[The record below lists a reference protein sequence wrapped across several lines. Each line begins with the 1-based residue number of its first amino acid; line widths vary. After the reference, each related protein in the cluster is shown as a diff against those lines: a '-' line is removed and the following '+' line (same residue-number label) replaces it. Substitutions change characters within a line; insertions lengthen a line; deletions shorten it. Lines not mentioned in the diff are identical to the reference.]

1 MKELIYLMESK
12 MKVVIAGAT
21 GFLGQVVVRQL
32 LAAGDEV
39 VVLTRNVAKAALTL
53 GRSCQFYQWDN
64 YEILPPVEAFDG
76 ADGVINLLGE
86 SISKKWDESYKK
98 KLLDSRIQSTR
109 NLIAAMETSATKPK
123 VYVSASAIGIYGDRG
138 NEEISEGS
146 ETKSDGFL
154 AKLCLEWEAEANKAK
169 ARVVTI
175 RTGIVIGRNGGA
187 LTKMLPVFKMG
198 LGGKL
203 GSGNQY
209 MSWIHVEDAAGIF
222 IEALKNDTMS
232 GPVNA
237 TAPYPARNAEFTKVM
252 GKVLKRPTIFPTPA
266 FALNLVFGEMS
277 QVLLEGQK
285 VFPTKVKK
293 TNFRFRYPTLEMA
306 LKETAY

>member
-1 MKELIYLMESK
+1 

-21 GFLGQVVVRQL
+21 GFLGQVIVKQL
-32 LAAGDEV
+32 LNSGDEV

-64 YEILPPVEAFDG
+64 YESLPPLEAFAN

-86 SISKKWDESYKK
+86 KISKKWDEEYKK
-98 KLLDSRIQSTR
+98 KLFDSRIISTR
-109 NLIAAMETSATKPK
+109 NILASIEAAKVKPK

-138 NEEISEGS
+138 NEEISESS
-146 ETKSDGFL
+146 ETKSDSFL
-154 AKLCLEWEAEANKAK
+154 AKLCLDWEAEANKAK
-169 ARVVTI
+169 SRVVTV

-187 LTKMLPVFKMG
+187 LDKMLPVFKMG

-203 GSGNQY
+203 GTGNQY

-222 IEALKNDTMS
+222 IEALKNEMIS

-237 TAPYPARNAEFTKVM
+237 TAPYPAKNADFTKVM
-252 GKVLKRPTIFPTPA
+252 GKVLRRPTCFPTPA

-285 VFPTKVKK
+285 VVPTKVKK